1 MFWIESFDTDLPII
15 HHLLQVIIMTG
26 RAACMLNTCSKRALI
41 DTHASYM
48 YLAIL
53 LAFIIT

>member
-1 MFWIESFDTDLPII
+1 MFWIESSDTDLPII

-26 RAACMLNTCSKRALI
+26 RAACSNQASIDML
-41 DTHASYM
+41 DTLASYM

-53 LAFIIT
+53 LAFM